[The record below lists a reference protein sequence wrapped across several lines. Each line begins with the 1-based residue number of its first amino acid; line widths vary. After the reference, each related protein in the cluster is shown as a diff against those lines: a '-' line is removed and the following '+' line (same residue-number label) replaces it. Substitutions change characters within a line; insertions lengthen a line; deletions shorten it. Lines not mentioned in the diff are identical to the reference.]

1 MPQTNDP
8 VASACR
14 SGSTPDAHS
23 CGDPLDYLLSPA
35 EQAFRQKVRAFI
47 AESVP
52 ATVRRNA
59 DLGRHAGRDE
69 VVAWQRALHARGWGA
84 PTWPAQFGGAGWD
97 PVKVYLFN
105 LECGLGAAPKVP
117 AFGTKMVGP
126 VIMAFGSQAQQR
138 FYLPRI
144 LSAED
149 WWCQGFSEP
158 GAGSDLAALK
168 TRARRDAGYYIVNGH
183 KIWTTKAQ
191 HANRMFALVRTSDTG
206 GKRDG
211 ISFLLIDMD
220 TPGVTVRPI
229 ISIDGSHTLN
239 EVFLEDVRVP
249 ARNLVGEEGRGWEYA
264 RFLLANER
272 SDITGV
278 GRSRR
283 LIARVRAVAD
293 PCANPAFLAEIAE
306 AEIALSA
313 LEVTE
318 LRYLAAQNE
327 GSDLGV
333 GPSIL
338 KLRGTEL
345 QQELTRLLREALGC
359 DALRFGDEGLAALAS
374 IDPHAG
380 RTIEGVNEEYLY
392 NRASTIYGG
401 TSEIQMEVIARDV
414 LRGQQ

>member
-1 MPQTNDP
+1 MPQTRVQASSPCSSDP
-8 VASACR
+8 AINAV
-14 SGSTPDAHS
+14 P
-23 CGDPLDYLLSPA
+23 CGDPLDYLLSPT
-35 EQAFRQKVRAFI
+35 EQAFRQDVRDFI
-47 AESVP
+47 MESVP
-52 ATVRRNA
+52 EEVRRNA

-69 VVAWQRALHARGWGA
+69 VVAWQRALHTRGWGA
-84 PTWPAQFGGAGWD
+84 PTWPRQFGGTGWD

-126 VIMAFGSQAQQR
+126 VIMAFGSDAQRQ

-144 LSAED
+144 LSADD

-168 TRARRDAGYYIVNGH
+168 SRARREGGYYIVNGQ

-191 HANRMFALVRTSDTG
+191 HANRMFALVRTSDDG
-206 GKRDG
+206 GKREG

-220 TPGVTVRPI
+220 SPGITVRPI

-239 EVFLEDVRVP
+239 EVFLDDVQVP
-249 ARNLVGEEGRGWEYA
+249 AANLVGQEGKGWEYA

-283 LIARVRAVAD
+283 LMARVRAVVD
-293 PCANPAFLAEIAE
+293 PRTNPALIAEIAE

-318 LRYLAAQNE
+318 LRYLAAQAE
-327 GSDLGV
+327 GFEPGA
-333 GPSIL
+333 GPSLL
-338 KLRGTEL
+338 KLRGTEI
-345 QQELTRLLREALGC
+345 QQELTRLLREALGYE
-359 DALRFGDEGLAALAS
+359 ALRFGDAGVAALND
-374 IDPHAG
+374 IDPHAAWM
-380 RTIEGVNEEYLY
+380 IEGVNEEYLY

-401 TSEIQMEVIARDV
+401 TSEIQLGIIARQV
-414 LRGQQ
+414 LRE